1 MTQFS
6 HRIMQIKYMG
16 TKMISNAELQEMWQE
31 QQQKNGQA
39 GGSDKSSTSNKASTK
54 FSKSVD
60 SLMPSPSPR
69 LPTVEDEGMVS
80 DSNLYTDGYAADGID
95 PRSPSNSRFYC
106 GSETESEN
114 DLEYGAG
121 AGVGAVP
128 RYYQGG
134 GLRDNGHSTEASSGV
149 CSAPQSPEKR
159 NSPTPWTDKPA
170 CGPLVGAEITTKERP
185 PGHSKNIENENGSI
199 FESACLDEEE
209 QGKYPGRGRLQIDD
223 CNDYEE
229 GLRISH
235 STEHKELATP
245 RWHGAAQALFEGPSL
260 LPESSDA
267 TGSMRSSRYDRRS
280 SVCDSPNYISNDE
293 EAQDE
298 KSLLR
303 PSRSKGVAGSSSSS
317 KHQTVISGR
326 RTERSVGDER
336 SFSADFDSSR
346 IGVGSGP
353 SRQVQIVQAGWQSP
367 QTQSPYEDRY
377 SGVGRQP
384 LVKHVDEDE
393 RRGRG
398 FNRSSADL
406 SFDASR
412 LPLPANTISGM
423 MIREDRQ
430 TLGHSSIALTERDDY
445 TDYRDREYNSSTP
458 KMTHIEAME
467 APTDN
472 RGIMRTE
479 ANVRRSYE
487 NRDTGRNRI
496 SKSWQPHVSADSS
509 RLIDTEELY
518 SKEHFAE
525 DLVHLR
531 HILDTVRAKNRVL
544 EKESDLARKRVLHL
558 ESEALVKQKERKE
571 ALVTFAA
578 KQDQWTAELTAH
590 IHRNTALEQE
600 LRNLKEELEGAKIK
614 RTADEAKIKS
624 LTG

>member
-1 MTQFS
+1 
-6 HRIMQIKYMG
+6 MQIKYMG
-16 TKMISNAELQEMWQE
+16 TKMINDAQLQELWHE

-60 SLMPSPSPR
+60 SLLPSPSPR
-69 LPTVEDEGMVS
+69 LDGGTVS
-80 DSNLYTDGYAADGID
+80 DNNLYTDSYAADKVD
-95 PRSPSNSRFYC
+95 LRSPSNPRFHC

-121 AGVGAVP
+121 AGAGAGAVP

-149 CSAPQSPEKR
+149 CTAPQSPEKW
-159 NSPTPWTDKPA
+159 NSLTPWTDKPA
-170 CGPLVGAEITTKERP
+170 CGPLVGAEIKTKERP
-185 PGHSKNIENENGSI
+185 PGHSKNIENEKGATY
-199 FESACLDEEE
+199 ESAPLNEE
-209 QGKYPGRGRLQIDD
+209 GKYPGRGRLQIDD

-280 SVCDSPNYISNDE
+280 SLCDSPNYISNDE
-293 EAQDE
+293 ETQDE

-317 KHQTVISGR
+317 KHQTTNSRR
-326 RTERSVGDER
+326 RTESSAGDER
-336 SFSADFDSSR
+336 NFSTDFDASR
-346 IGVGSGP
+346 SGIGSGP
-353 SRQVQIVQAGWQSP
+353 SRQAQVQVVQAGRQSP
-367 QTQSPYEDRY
+367 QTHSPYEDGY

-384 LVKHVDEDE
+384 LVEHVGEDE

-412 LPLPANTISGM
+412 LPLPSNTISGM

-445 TDYRDREYNSSTP
+445 TDYRDREYNSSTL

-472 RGIMRTE
+472 RCILRTE

-487 NRDTGRNRI
+487 NRNTGRNRI
-496 SKSWQPHVSADSS
+496 SASWQPHASTDSS
-509 RLIDTEELY
+509 RLMDTEELY
-518 SKEHFAE
+518 SKEHSAE

-558 ESEALVKQKERKE
+558 ESEALVKQKEREE
-571 ALVTFAA
+571 AVVTFAA
-578 KQDQWTAELTAH
+578 RQDQWTAELTAH

-600 LRNLKEELEGAKIK
+600 LRNVKEELEGAKIK